1 MTKEILFEI
10 KALYRDDFR
19 VTGYRFGTGE
29 KTACIVGNIRGN
41 EVQQLYTCS
50 QLIRRLKELETQ
62 GRIKEGKEILVIPS
76 LNPSSMNIR
85 KRFFPTDNT
94 DINRMFPGYELGET
108 TQRIAAKAFD
118 IMKEYAYGIQ
128 FASFYMPGAFIPHVR
143 MMKTGFENV
152 EMAKEFGFPYIV
164 LRNPRPYDTTTL
176 NYNWQIFETN
186 AFSIYTTNT
195 EKVDEESAK
204 QAVKGI
210 LNFFAKEEILQYAG
224 HDGYISQVVDD
235 RDLISVRTKKA
246 GFFECCVKVNEEV
259 QKGQLLAKIID
270 TYEGEV
276 IDRLYAPE
284 DGIVLFAHDDP
295 MTYEDTAVI
304 KLIPSRTGR

>member
-1 MTKEILFEI
+1 MVKETLFEI
-10 KALYRDDFR
+10 QSLYRDTFR
-19 VTGYRFGTGE
+19 VTGYRFGKGE
-29 KTACIVGNIRGN
+29 KAVCIVGSIRGN

-50 QLIRRLKELETQ
+50 QVIRRLKELEKA
-62 GRIKEGKEILVIPS
+62 GKLKEGKEILVIPS
-76 LNPSSMNIR
+76 LNPSSMNIK

-94 DINRMFPGYELGET
+94 DINRMFPGYHLGET

-118 IMKEYAYGIQ
+118 IIKEYVYGIQ

-143 MMKTGFENV
+143 MMKTGFEDV

-176 NYNWQIFETN
+176 NYNWQIWETH
-186 AFSIYTTNT
+186 AFSIYTSNT
-195 EKVDEESAK
+195 EKVDEDSAK
-204 QAVKGI
+204 LAVKGI
-210 LNFFAKEEILQYAG
+210 LNFLDKEGVLTYAG

-235 RDLISVRTKKA
+235 KDLISVRTKEA

-259 QKGQLLAKIID
+259 HKGQLLARIID
-270 TYEGEV
+270 AYEGEV
-276 IDRLYAPE
+276 KDCLYAPW
-284 DGIVLFAHDDP
+284 DGIVLFMHDEP

-304 KLIPSRTGR
+304 KLISLRENR

>member
-1 MTKEILFEI
+1 MVRETLFEI
-10 KALYRDDFR
+10 QSLYRDNFR
-19 VTGYRFGTGE
+19 VTGYRFGSGE

-50 QLIRRLKELETQ
+50 QVIRRLKALEAE
-62 GRIKEGKEILVIPS
+62 GRLKEGKEILVIPS
-76 LNPSSMNIR
+76 LNPSSMNIK

-94 DINRMFPGYELGET
+94 DINRMFPGYSLGET
-108 TQRIAAKAFD
+108 TQRIAAKAFE
-118 IMKEYAYGIQ
+118 IMKDYRYGMQ

-152 EMAKEFGFPYIV
+152 EMAKHFGFPYIV

-176 NYNWQIFETN
+176 NYNWQIWETQ

-195 EKVDEESAK
+195 EKVDKDSAK

-210 LNFFAKEEILQYAG
+210 LNFLSNQGIIEYSG
-224 HDGYISQVVDD
+224 HKGYISQVVDD
-235 RDLISVRTKKA
+235 KDLVSVRTRMA
-246 GFFECCVKVNEEV
+246 GFFESCVRVNEEV
-259 QKGQLLAKIID
+259 AEGQLLARIID

-276 IDRLYAPE
+276 KDSLYAPCS
-284 DGIVLFAHDDP
+284 GNVLFIHDEP
-295 MTYEDTAVI
+295 MTYENTAVF
-304 KLIPSRTGR
+304 KLIPLTAE

>member
-1 MTKEILFEI
+1 MVRETLFEF
-10 KALYRDDFR
+10 KGLYRDDFR
-19 VTGYRFGTGE
+19 VTGYRFGKGE
-29 KTACIVGNIRGN
+29 KTACIVGNTRGN

-50 QLIRRLKELETQ
+50 QVIKRLKELEAE
-62 GRIKEGKEILVIPS
+62 GKIKEGKEILVIPS
-76 LNPSSMNIR
+76 LNPYSMNIK

-108 TQRIAAKAFD
+108 TQRIAARAFD
-118 IMKEYAYGIQ
+118 IMKEYVYGIQ

-176 NYNWQIFETN
+176 NYNWQIWETQ

-195 EKVDEESAK
+195 EKVDKDSAK
-204 QAVKGI
+204 LAVKGI
-210 LNFFAKEEILQYAG
+210 LNFLAKEGVVEYAG

-235 RDLISVRTKKA
+235 KDLISVRTRQA
-246 GFFECCVKVNEEV
+246 GFFECCVGVNEEV
-259 QKGQLLAKIID
+259 QKGQLLAHIVD

-276 IDRLYAPE
+276 KDSLYAPE
-284 DGIVLFAHDDP
+284 DGIVLFVHDDP

-304 KLIPSRTGR
+304 KLIPLRTSR